1 MIKSRLFRA
10 QALFAWGLFFVGATA
25 QDVIFAA
32 PHPSQ
37 VAQSPQTHAAA
48 SSVVVDVVV
57 MDDNNHAVKG
67 LRERDFHVFENNKLQ
82 PIHSFEV
89 HDENVEAA
97 ASAAPSLSVN
107 TFSNTG
113 SSALGAINV
122 VLLDQLNTSIQ
133 DQALA
138 LRELN
143 TFLVRKPADAAFA
156 IYALR
161 SDDIACKPYQ
171 RERWAYGA
179 TDFEVPDWDSGCA
192 SMGRLLLVQGFTTDK
207 DRLIAAIQGSDAAQ
221 PHPTWLRVGLS
232 NLSWS
237 GGCGF
242 PPGEGLDSYNRG
254 PAQVID
260 TTMPSLAQLSNLLRA
275 LPGRKSLIWMSDN
288 FDAAP
293 VPQPS
298 DMWFPPKFKG
308 WENTDIFS
316 QIQMTHLAAGRI
328 AQARV
333 AIYPV
338 DLTGRNKGID
348 VKRLPSLTAA
358 LCLSGNWT
366 SNLYCPNALGNTS
379 SLISPLNTS
388 VMTPFPILPQAQS
401 FHTCDEHG
409 PKLDSMADQT
419 GGRAFHTADNIQNAL
434 MQAADNGMNYYTL
447 TYFPSKA
454 KFDGKRRQIK
464 VTLNGEN
471 YHLTYRKEYYA
482 DDPSTLNRSNGNS
495 VADVYLPNPKGPMP
509 WIPLRTAA
517 VLSQSQETKDLIMP
531 AMDYGMPE
539 SRDITFS
546 AHLEPT
552 RDFTKA
558 TPARMDQLQH
568 YESFSAE
575 RIAKAMHGLAK
586 NEKRPQRKGRTVLGP
601 MDSLPQPDPVFIQPY
616 SIDYSIPAQQLS
628 IKETAPGKDI
638 FKIEVAVLAYDAL
651 GKKVAGFK
659 QDNDVSLSASELQ
672 GLLTSGYRLT
682 QQLDVPDRTT
692 VLRLAV
698 RDVTRNKVGSLEVP
712 IWAIQSPYRRK
723 RLRLP
728 MNVDKSAAEPERGV
742 ADSTP

>member
-1 MIKSRLFRA
+1 
-10 QALFAWGLFFVGATA
+10 
-25 QDVIFAA
+25 
-32 PHPSQ
+32 
-37 VAQSPQTHAAA
+37 
-48 SSVVVDVVV
+48 
-57 MDDNNHAVKG
+57 MDDNNQPVKG
-67 LRERDFHVFENNKLQ
+67 LREQDFHVFENKKLQ

-107 TFSNTG
+107 TFSNAG

-143 TFLVRKPADAAFA
+143 TFLVRKPTDAAFA
-156 IYALR
+156 IYTLR

-171 RERWAYGA
+171 HERWAYGA

-207 DRLIAAIQGSDAAQ
+207 DRLITAIQGSDAAQ

-232 NLSWS
+232 NLSWM

-242 PPGEGLDSYNRG
+242 PPGEGLDYYNRG

-260 TTMPSLAQLSNLLRA
+260 TTMPSFAQLGNFLRA

-308 WENTDIFS
+308 SENTDLFS
-316 QIQMTHLAAGRI
+316 QIQMTHLTAGRI

-333 AIYPV
+333 AMYPV

-348 VKRLPSLTAA
+348 VKRTSQFAA
-358 LCLSGNWT
+358 LCLSASLSST
-366 SNLYCPNALGNTS
+366 TYCPNAFGNTG
-379 SLISPLNTS
+379 SLFSPLNT
-388 VMTPFPILPQAQS
+388 FALAGLPIVPTKGPS
-401 FHTCDEHG
+401 FTCDEHG

-419 GGRAFHTADNIQNAL
+419 GGRAFHRADNIQNAL

-447 TYFPSKA
+447 TYSPSKA
-454 KFDGKRRQIK
+454 KFDGKSRQIK
-464 VTLNGEN
+464 VTLNGKN
-471 YHLTYRKEYYA
+471 YHLTYRKAYYA
-482 DDPSTLNRSNGNS
+482 DDPSTLNRSNGNTM
-495 VADVYLPNPKGPMP
+495 ADVYLPNPKGHMP
-509 WIPLRTAA
+509 WIPLRATA
-517 VLSQSQETKDLIMP
+517 VLSQSQKTQDLIMS

-546 AHLEPT
+546 AHMEPT

-558 TPARMDQLQH
+558 TPAQMDQLQH

-575 RIAKAMHGLAK
+575 RIAKAMHGLTK
-586 NEKRPQRKGRTVLGP
+586 DEKRSQHKGRTVLGP
-601 MDSLPQPDPVFIQPY
+601 MDSLPQPDPVLIQPY
-616 SIDYSIPAQQLS
+616 SIDYSIPTQQLS
-628 IKETAPGKDI
+628 IKETAPGKDT

-659 QDNDVSLSASELQ
+659 QDNDVSLSAPELQ
-672 GLLTSGYRLT
+672 GLLTSGYHLT

-698 RDVTRNKVGSLEVP
+698 RDVTGNKVGSLEVP

-728 MNVDKSAAEPERGV
+728 MNLDNSGAERERGV